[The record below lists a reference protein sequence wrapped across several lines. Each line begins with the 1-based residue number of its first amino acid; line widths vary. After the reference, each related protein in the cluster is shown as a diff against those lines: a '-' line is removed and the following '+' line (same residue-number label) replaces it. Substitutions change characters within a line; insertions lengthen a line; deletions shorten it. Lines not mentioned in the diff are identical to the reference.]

1 MYQTMA
7 EIPDNIIPVQEA
19 DDLYKTYGDDRAPI
33 IENKINDQYRD
44 QDPPYEATRFVTADY
59 DKLKAYIA
67 FIDQESEEAGVTPK
81 GLRIY
86 FGATKPTK
94 GKPGRETVFF
104 NPVAAFKGIDGDISY
119 AIHTDLDGNKQAIT
133 VGDVIDGK
141 IPKASDTELVNG
153 GVQSLAGDDV
163 IWPPPPIQNDPNDY
177 H

>member
-19 DDLYKTYGDDRAPI
+19 DNLYKTYGDDRAPI
-33 IENKINDQYRD
+33 IEKDVNDQYRG

-59 DKLKAYIA
+59 EKLKKYIA
-67 FIDQESEEAGVTPK
+67 FIDQESEKAGVTPK

-94 GKPGRETVFF
+94 GKPGRETVFL
-104 NPVAAFKGIDGDISY
+104 NPVAAFKGVDGDISY

-141 IPKASDTELVNG
+141 IPKPSDTKSLNG
-153 GVQSLAGDDV
+153 GIQSLAGDD
-163 IWPPPPIQNDPNDY
+163 WEYPPPPRQNDPNDY